1 MAVAAAGKAAPKSAG
16 LLSSLVRNIGMNI
29 AGTAALTYDDI
40 QPGLVQ
46 LKRKLMER
54 NVAEEI
60 AAKWVLGWPCASMS
74 GLSLMRAGAPC
85 FKQ

>member
-1 MAVAAAGKAAPKSAG
+1 MAVAAAGKAAPKSG
-16 LLSSLVRNIGMNI
+16 GILSSLVRNIGMNI

-60 AAKWVLGWPCASMS
+60 AAKWVLGWAD
-74 GLSLMRAGAPC
+74 
-85 FKQ
+85 